1 MARKFAELQAKMS
14 PQARARS
21 DALYEQLV
29 AEMPLHELR
38 QARELSQV
46 KLAQALNVNQAA
58 VSKMEHRTDMYI
70 STLRD
75 YIRAMGGDLDIVARF
90 PDGDVKITN
99 FADQGDV
106 RQPTCLGPITG
117 RTIGCGSHRAFQCR
131 VQFSLMT
138 ATLRT
143 PRWRAA
149 SASPGRFCRVTA
161 RSAAR

>member
-70 STLRD
+70 STLRG

-106 RQPTCLGPITG
+106 RQP
-117 RTIGCGSHRAFQCR
+117 A
-131 VQFSLMT
+131 
-138 ATLRT
+138 
-143 PRWRAA
+143 
-149 SASPGRFCRVTA
+149 
-161 RSAAR
+161 